1 MLPTMIVLFST
12 FFHFHYLLKYMSR
25 KSLCHLVF
33 LIIIMSCFYQL
44 KVSYSSYF
52 VWNQAKKKKKVT
64 FSELLKVGQAVVT
77 GHGSFLCRITQYVVF
92 QG

>member
-33 LIIIMSCFYQL
+33 FIIIMSCFYQL

-52 VWNQAKKKKKVT
+52 VWNQAKKKKSDILWA
-64 FSELLKVGQAVVT
+64 SESGAGSGDWAWLLSV
-77 GHGSFLCRITQYVVF
+77 
-92 QG
+92 